1 LTDGQSFS
9 FKEQNL
15 AIIVDKEKK
24 KAEIA
29 LACKDLIISSNI
41 NSLTISAIAKE
52 AGIGKGTFYEYFKDK
67 YELIFELVSIL
78 LQEYNKIT
86 EAKLKEATN
95 IKDKLKIFASF
106 YYDSDYKE
114 LRELYNQFIA
124 ISIISSDKEML
135 EFQTE
140 CFNKYK
146 NWLRDI
152 LESEVREQNLPKMI
166 LDIVDILFI
175 TVDGLYITSITTN
188 AISNLEDA
196 INNYIEFMITLI
208 KEN

>member
-1 LTDGQSFS
+1 M
-9 FKEQNL
+9 

-29 LACKDLIISSNI
+29 LSCKNLVLNNNI
-41 NSLTISAIAKE
+41 NNITISAIAKE

-78 LQEYNKIT
+78 LQEYNKVT
-86 EAKLKEATN
+86 EAKLKEATD
-95 IKDKLKIFASF
+95 IKQKLKIFASF

-114 LRELYNQFIA
+114 LRKLYNQFIA

-135 EFQTE
+135 DFQTK

-146 NWLRDI
+146 DWLRDI
-152 LESEVREQNLPKMI
+152 LDSEVQNGNLPRMR
-166 LDIVDILFI
+166 LDMADILFI
-175 TVDGLYITSITTN
+175 TVNGMYITYITTN
-188 AISNLEDA
+188 EISNLEEA
-196 INNYIEFMITLI
+196 IDEYIDFMITLI
-208 KEN
+208 KENR

>member
-1 LTDGQSFS
+1 M
-9 FKEQNL
+9 

-86 EAKLKEATN
+86 EAKLKKATN

-106 YYDSDYKE
+106 YYDSDYRE

-152 LESEVREQNLPKMI
+152 LDSEVKEQNLPKMI
-166 LDIVDILFI
+166 LDMADILFI
-175 TVDGLYITSITTN
+175 TVDGLYKTSITTN
-188 AISNLEDA
+188 AISNLEEA
-196 INNYIEFMITLI
+196 IDDYIEFMIILI
-208 KEN
+208 KENR

>member
-1 LTDGQSFS
+1 
-9 FKEQNL
+9 L

-106 YYDSDYKE
+106 YYDIDYKE

>member
-1 LTDGQSFS
+1 M
-9 FKEQNL
+9 

-106 YYDSDYKE
+106 YYDIDYKE